1 MASKLQVGV
10 IGLGKFG
17 FRVGSTVM
25 ELGGSAIGVDN
36 DPELVRRA
44 QDVFSQVY
52 QADAMDLTALQ
63 QLGFHELP
71 HVVVSVG
78 DDITTSSILCM
89 HLKDLGVANV
99 WVKAVSADHAR
110 LLNKIGVHEVIFPE
124 EMAARQL
131 AHRLARPGFL
141 DYLPFDQDM
150 AIQELVVDRWAG
162 KTLRDLDLTNRFGV
176 QVIATA
182 PRQGERFHYI
192 PSANHMLAPGEVLVI
207 IGPGDTVAKLT
218 P

>member
-1 MASKLQVGV
+1 MAIKLQVGV

-17 FRVGSTVM
+17 FRVGSTVT

-44 QDVFSQVY
+44 QEVFSQVY
-52 QADAMDLTALQ
+52 QADATDVAALQ
-63 QLGFHELP
+63 QLGFYDLS

-89 HLKDLGVANV
+89 HLKDMGVAHV
-99 WVKAVSADHAR
+99 WVKAVSADHAK

-141 DYLPFDQDM
+141 DYLPFDSDM
-150 AIQELVVDRWAG
+150 AIQELVVDKWAG
-162 KTLRDLDLTNRFGV
+162 KTLRDLDLTNRYRV

-182 PRQGERFHYI
+182 PGPGERFHYI
-192 PSANHMLAPGEVLVI
+192 PSANHALARNEVLVI
-207 IGPGDTVAKLT
+207 IGPSDTVAKLT

>member
-1 MASKLQVGV
+1 MANKLQVGV

-17 FRVGSTVM
+17 FRVGNTIM
-25 ELGGSAIGVDN
+25 ELGGTVVGVDN

-44 QDVFSQVY
+44 QEVFTQVY
-52 QADAMDLTALQ
+52 QADAMDMIALR
-63 QLGFHELP
+63 QLGFHEFS

-78 DDITTSSILCM
+78 DDITASSILCM
-89 HLKDLGVANV
+89 HLKDMGAANI

-110 LLNKIGVHEVIFPE
+110 LLKKIGVKEVIFPE
-124 EMAARQL
+124 EVAARQL

-141 DYLPFDQDM
+141 DYLPFDPNM
-150 AIQELVVDRWAG
+150 AIQELIVDKWAG
-162 KTLRDLDLTNRFGV
+162 KTLRDLDLTNKYGV

-182 PRQGERFHYI
+182 SSSGKRYQYI
-192 PSANHMLAPGEVLVI
+192 PSANHSLISGEVLVI
-207 IGPGDTVAKLT
+207 IGPGETVARLT

>member
-1 MASKLQVGV
+1 MGNKFQIGV

-25 ELGGSAIGVDN
+25 ELGGSAIGMDN

-44 QDVFSQVY
+44 QEVFSQVY
-52 QADAMDLTALQ
+52 QADAMDVAALQ
-63 QLGFHELP
+63 QLGFHELS

-89 HLKDLGVANV
+89 HLKDMGVAHV
-99 WVKAVSADHAR
+99 SVKAVSADHAK
-110 LLNKIGVHEVIFPE
+110 LLSKIGVHEVIFPE

-131 AHRLARPGFL
+131 AYRLARPGFV
-141 DYLPFDQDM
+141 DHLPFDPDM
-150 AIQELVVDRWAG
+150 AIQELVVAKWAG
-162 KTLRDLDLTNRFGV
+162 KTLRDLDLTNRFHI

-182 PRQGERFHYI
+182 PHQGERFHYI
-192 PSANHMLAPGEVLVI
+192 PSANHVLAVGEILVI
-207 IGPGDTVAKLT
+207 IGPGDRVAKLT